1 LLMSQDFEW
10 KSVSIKKDSFNTK
23 NNPFIITWSKADIDA
38 LNEKQKMYW
47 NATLPIIINDMEIP
61 KISKLIAKRFAAKLN
76 WMPQNVVNQIYWLL
90 PSERQSKERVEYFI
104 NEDVMPKWIF
114 KDPNFDYNTL
124 WIYLQKA
131 EETSA
136 KHDLLKV
143 LERYLI
149 EQWQWLQVP
158 QMNEQA
164 NTASNI
170 MMGQASQNQWQS
182 DIVSKQDVLNPTRM

>member
-1 LLMSQDFEW
+1 
-10 KSVSIKKDSFNTK
+10 
-23 NNPFIITWSKADIDA
+23 
-38 LNEKQKMYW
+38 
-47 NATLPIIINDMEIP
+47 MEVP
-61 KISKLIAKRFAAKLN
+61 AISKLIAKRFAAKLN

-158 QMNEQA
+158 HMNVQA